1 MNDSIIILTTTVNIF
16 NVRKI
21 YQISRDE
28 RVETYISSI
37 LKWLKT
43 DFKII
48 VVDNSGYTFPE
59 IENSDNL
66 CKISYTYNNVSIP
79 EKHAF
84 IANSGEKGHH
94 EMFAIYHA
102 YNNIP
107 TSWNYKNIFK
117 LTGRYYIPDFKTHI
131 EKIPDSYHYYI
142 QSNESM
148 CELYGGH
155 KDYVH
160 NLIILPFISQKH
172 KILETLK
179 KNRLEELV
187 NNSKNKNIVYK
198 FPKLIVDPVIKG
210 SRNTIMTKI

>member
-1 MNDSIIILTTTVNIF
+1 MNDTIVILTTTVNIF

-21 YQISRDE
+21 YQTSREE
-28 RVETYISSI
+28 RIKTYVSSI

-59 IENSDNL
+59 IENGDNL
-66 CKISYTYNNVSIP
+66 CKLSYTYNNVSIP
-79 EKHAF
+79 DKHKF
-84 IANSGEKGHH
+84 IVNSGEKGHH
-94 EMFAIYHA
+94 EMFAIYYA
-102 YNNIP
+102 FNNIP
-107 TSWNYKNIFK
+107 TCWDYKKLFK
-117 LTGRYYIPDFKTHI
+117 LTGRYYIPEFKTYL
-131 EKIPDSYHYYI
+131 ERIPDYYHYYI
-142 QSNESM
+142 QNNDVM

-160 NLIILPFISQKH
+160 NLIMLPFISQRH
-172 KILETLK
+172 NILETLK
-179 KNRLEELV
+179 KKRIEEIV
-187 NNSKNKNIVYK
+187 NNSEKKDIVYK